1 MRTSPV
7 YLVGAGPGD
16 PDLITVRG
24 HTVLTAADV
33 IVYDYLANDA
43 LLKLARPT
51 AHLIFVGK
59 KGFSEHV
66 TQAEINACLIEKAT
80 KDEHAV
86 IVRLKGGDPF
96 VFGRGGEEALAL
108 ASEGIPFEVVPGVTA
123 GVASPAYAGIPVT
136 HRGVAS
142 SVTFVTG
149 HETPE
154 KEGSALN
161 WKHLAHGAD
170 TLCFYMGVRN
180 LPLITS
186 RLMEAGRAPE
196 TPVALVRWGSLPQ
209 QEVLASTLS
218 QAADDARAADF
229 QAPAII
235 VVGDVVALRDELA
248 WFERRPLHGK
258 RVAVTR
264 ATTQASDTVAQL
276 AAEGADVFEFPT
288 IRIEHLGVTERAARA
303 IDELP
308 SYDWL
313 VFTSKNGVDAF
324 FADLDARG
332 LDARAL
338 GMVRIAAI
346 GPATVTALEGR
357 HLHADLMPDRYVA
370 EEAAAALIAT
380 GVHGK
385 RVLIPR
391 AEEAREILPELLR
404 EAGAVTDVVAVYR
417 TVADDTAQAGEFATQ
432 LQKGAIDAVT
442 FTSSS
447 TVRNCV
453 ELLANACGSESEAR
467 DLLNSTKLFSIGPIT
482 SATLA
487 ERGLRPTAEAE
498 TYTIDGLMA
507 VLRKDL

>member
-1 MRTSPV
+1 MRTNPV

-24 HTVLTAADV
+24 RTVLAAADV
-33 IVYDYLANDA
+33 VVYDYLANDA

-80 KDEHAV
+80 ENERAV

-108 ASEGIPFEVVPGVTA
+108 ANEGIPFEVIPGVTA
-123 GVASPAYAGIPVT
+123 GVASPASAGIPVT
-136 HRGVAS
+136 HRGIAS

-154 KEGSALN
+154 KEESALD
-161 WKHLAHGAD
+161 WQHLALGAD

-186 RLMEAGRAPE
+186 RLMEAGRKPE
-196 TPVALVRWGSLPQ
+196 TPVALVRWGSLPL
-209 QEVLASTLS
+209 QEVLTSTLS
-218 QAADDARAADF
+218 RAAEDARAADF

-235 VVGDVVALRDELA
+235 VVGDVVALRDKLA
-248 WFERRPLHGK
+248 WFERRPLHGM
-258 RVAVTR
+258 RIAVTR
-264 ATTQASDTVAQL
+264 ASAQASNTVAQL

-288 IRIEHLGVTERAARA
+288 IRVESLGMTKQVMRA

-308 SYDWL
+308 SYDWVL
-313 VFTSKNGVDAF
+313 FTSRNGVDSF
-324 FADLDARG
+324 FAALDARG
-332 LDARAL
+332 LDARAF
-338 GMVRIAAI
+338 GTARIAAI
-346 GPATVTALEGR
+346 GPATGAALEER
-357 HLHADLMPDRYVA
+357 HLHADLMPERYVA

-380 GVHGK
+380 GMDGK

-391 AEEAREILPELLR
+391 AEEAREALPDLLR
-404 EAGAVTDVVAVYR
+404 EAGASPDVVAVYR
-417 TVADDTAQAGEFATQ
+417 TVRDDTAQADEFADR
-432 LQKGAIDAVT
+432 LQRGALDAVT

-453 ELLANACGSESEAR
+453 ALLTRACGSESKAC
-467 DLLNSTKLFSIGPIT
+467 DLLNGTKLFSIGPIT

-487 ERGLRPTAEAE
+487 ERGLRLTAEAE
-498 TYTIDGLMA
+498 RYTIDGLVA
-507 VLRKDL
+507 VLRKDR